1 MDTNQSDSAPQPD
14 ATGAD
19 AADTTAAKTE
29 SGEQQDTFDRAY
41 VEKLRAENAK
51 YRNKAKELEPMA
63 QKMRELEEAKKTDLE
78 KAQERIAELEAL
90 QKASQLEVLRS
101 KVAVAHGV
109 PAALLPAEGDE
120 ESLAQ
125 AAQALVEWASKHKP
139 EVKSLPGS
147 AAAGADVEVSDRD
160 AQARRILGL

>member
-1 MDTNQSDSAPQPD
+1 MDTNQPDSAPQPD
-14 ATGAD
+14 ANRAGNLE
-19 AADTTAAKTE
+19 TTE
-29 SGEQQDTFDRAY
+29 NNGGEQDTFDRAY

-63 QKMRELEEAKKTDLE
+63 QKMRELEEVNKTDLE

-90 QKASQLEVLRS
+90 QKASELEVLRS

-120 ESLAQ
+120 ESLSQ
-125 AAQALVEWASKHKP
+125 AAKALVEWANKHEP
-139 EVKSLPGS
+139 DVKSLPGS
-147 AAAGADVEVSDRD
+147 RAAGADVSVSDRD
-160 AQARRILGL
+160 AQFGLPI